1 MMIDV
6 ERTNGMDVEKAIAI
20 LERKTTI
27 PGDGYTWEEIE
38 HAIAMA
44 VLSLKNQVGEEPLT
58 LEQIKN
64 MVGYPVLVKEKGR
77 CAFLGWGIVS
87 EFEDVELPGNDSFGF
102 KFSDYNN
109 TWVAY
114 TYENF
119 HLIGC
124 TGCEYLDEENAPC
137 AHCMR
142 SNRLIDYYKPMG
154 NI

>member
-38 HAIAMA
+38 QAIAMA

-64 MVGYPVLVKEKGR
+64 MVGY
-77 CAFLGWGIVS
+77 
-87 EFEDVELPGNDSFGF
+87 
-102 KFSDYNN
+102 
-109 TWVAY
+109 
-114 TYENF
+114 
-119 HLIGC
+119 
-124 TGCEYLDEENAPC
+124 
-137 AHCMR
+137 
-142 SNRLIDYYKPMG
+142 
-154 NI
+154 